1 MSEAVIRT
9 IEEQRTTNLFDPTFR
24 LPDSE
29 IAELVRLATL
39 APTSFN
45 FQNWRFIAVRTP
57 EAQARL
63 RKISWDQAKIT
74 DAAVTFIV
82 TGHAPDF
89 VALAD
94 RLTPAVTAGFF
105 PAAMIP
111 GWQGAAKS
119 LYHEQPQRARD
130 EAVRT
135 ATFGA
140 MTLIHAAH
148 AKGWGTAPM
157 IGFDAEAVASEFGLR
172 EGEIPVLLLSVGR
185 ALPENWPRKP
195 RRPIHEVMELV

>member
-1 MSEAVIRT
+1 MSEAVIRA
-9 IEEQRTTNLFDPTFR
+9 IEALRTTNLFDPNVR
-24 LPDSE
+24 LPDSD
-29 IAELVRLATL
+29 ITELVRLGTL

-74 DAAVTFIV
+74 DSAVTFIV
-82 TGHAPDF
+82 VGHAPDF

-94 RLTPAVTAGFF
+94 RLTPAVTEGFF
-105 PAAMIP
+105 PADMIP
-111 GWQGAAKS
+111 AWQGAAKS
-119 LYHEQPQRARD
+119 LYHEQPQRGRD

-140 MTLIHAAH
+140 MTLIHAAQ
-148 AKGWGTAPM
+148 AKGWGTAPI
-157 IGFDAEAVASEFGLR
+157 IGFDADAVAREFNLR
-172 EGEIPVLLLSVGR
+172 DGEIPVLLLAVGA
-185 ALPENWPRKP
+185 ALPANWPRKP
-195 RRPIHEVMELV
+195 RRPVAEVLDLV

>member
-1 MSEAVIRT
+1 MSEAVIRA
-9 IEEQRTTNLFDPTFR
+9 IEALRTTNLFDPTVR
-24 LPDSE
+24 MSDAE
-29 IAELVRLATL
+29 ITELVRLATL

-63 RKISWDQAKIT
+63 RKLAWDQAKIT

-82 TGHAPDF
+82 AGHAPDH

-94 RLTPAVTAGFF
+94 RLTPAVTEGFF
-105 PAAMIP
+105 PAEMIP

-119 LYHEQPQRARD
+119 LYHEQPQRSRD

-140 MTLIHAAH
+140 MTLILAAQ
-148 AKGWGTAPM
+148 AKGWGTSPM
-157 IGFDAEAVASEFGLR
+157 IGFDAEAVTRDFGLR
-172 EGEIPVLLLSVGR
+172 GGEVPVLLLAVGR
-185 ALPENWPRKP
+185 ALPTNWPRKP
-195 RRPIHEVMELV
+195 RRAVSEVLELA

>member
-1 MSEAVIRT
+1 MSENVIRA
-9 IEEQRTTNLFDPTFR
+9 IEQQRTTNLFDPAFR
-24 LPDSE
+24 LPDAE

-63 RKISWDQAKIT
+63 RGISWDQAKIT
-74 DAAVTFIV
+74 DAAVTFIIA
-82 TGHAPDF
+82 GHAPDY

-94 RLTPAVTAGFF
+94 RLTPAVTEGFF
-105 PAAMIP
+105 PAGMVP

-135 ATFGA
+135 AAFGA
-140 MTLIHAAH
+140 MTLIHAAQ
-148 AKGWGTAPM
+148 AKGLGTAPM
-157 IGFDAEAVASEFGLR
+157 IGFDADAVAREFGLR
-172 EGEIPVLLLSVGR
+172 KGEIPVLLLAVGR
-185 ALPENWPRKP
+185 ALPANWPRKP
-195 RRPIHEVMELV
+195 RRPIAEVLELA